1 MDVFML
7 VQFIFGELIGRIDVK
22 LLPFV
27 GMFFVLGYWL
37 KRTRLP
43 AWCPKIPTLLFIA
56 GFATFTIL
64 SAVMEQPQNAMDAV
78 SVLLYGLANA
88 CFFVSVSVW
97 AYDAKHERTKAK
109 KKQKETAAGGMQ

>member
-7 VQFIFGELIGRIDVK
+7 VQFIFGELIGRIDAK

-37 KRTRLP
+37 KRTKLP
-43 AWCPKIPTLLFIA
+43 KWCPKIPTLLFIA
-56 GFATFTIL
+56 GFAAFTIL
-64 SAVMEQPQNAMDAV
+64 SAVMEQPQNAMDAI
-78 SVLLYGLANA
+78 SVILYGLANA

-97 AYDAKHERTKAK
+97 AYDIKHARTKAK
-109 KKQKETAAGGMQ
+109 AKQQEAAGGVQ